1 GPASRQADRIN
12 DEAPINAGAL
22 KQNGGTGSGAAVRK
36 FETARLKRERNAAA
50 DHPEVVLRPVDHIP
64 AEVIHPADR
73 RSETHFNAATKLP
86 NGFTFGIVVPFGD
99 EVAVAVEQQ
108 NRTASTTENRPP
120 PCKSGRCESR
130 AWNRI
135 TKGKRSKGAADY
147 ALIASFDVKNFPTD
161 SEAAATI

>member
-50 DHPEVVLRPVDHIP
+50 DHPEVVLRPVNHIP
-64 AEVIHPADR
+64 AEIVHPADR
-73 RSETHFNAATKLP
+73 RSETHFKAAAKLP
-86 NGFTFGIVVPFGD
+86 TGFGCGIVVPFGD
-99 EVAVAVEQQ
+99 KVAVAVEQQ
-108 NRTASTTENRPP
+108 YRTAATTEDPTTAYE
-120 PCKSGRCESR
+120 SVRCESR

-135 TKGKRSKGAADY
+135 TKGKRSKDA
-147 ALIASFDVKNFPTD
+147 
-161 SEAAATI
+161 